1 MACNGLFGVGK
12 NGMIAPSD
20 PSKNFTLQ
28 RVEIAIFD
36 RDVYNLILDMEILH
50 GMSKVSKAI
59 V

>member
-12 NGMIAPSD
+12 NGMIAPTD

-36 RDVYNLILDMEILH
+36 RDVYNLILDLEILH
-50 GMSKVSKAI
+50 GMSKVS
-59 V
+59 